1 MRFSRDRRG
10 YENTFVLH
18 GERRRGKGR
27 ARLLYWFRTPP
38 EVKVGRSALDE
49 EAIRLIEE
57 LNPDIDFDW
66 TRILKGDGPTEEPRP
81 PERSRAQ
88 GLPPKARRRSDQFRE
103 RLHTVVPERRAPRE
117 SEAPV
122 KVAHV
127 QEPAAL
133 DAAGIDAV
141 LEQQPEFSAPPPT
154 PAHVRLGGEGV
165 ARLRGRYAEIMAR
178 IAERVTD
185 EVRRD
190 ELKSLAERL
199 NPDNWV
205 TDGEV
210 KAGLEEY
217 EGVFASLR
225 AAVGARKRRRRRRG
239 RTGTPGNQVET
250 ADGHGELVAEPE
262 AESVQD
268 AELPEKDGDAEDF

>member
-66 TRILKGDGPTEEPRP
+66 TRILKGDGPTEESRP

-88 GLPPKARRRSDQFRE
+88 GPPPKARRRSDQFRE
-103 RLHTVVPERRAPRE
+103 RVPPVVPERRAPRD
-117 SEAPV
+117 SEAPT
-122 KVAHV
+122 KVAYV
-127 QEPAAL
+127 PQPAAL
-133 DAAGIDAV
+133 EAAGLDPVIQ
-141 LEQQPEFSAPPPT
+141 QQPEFSAPPPT
-154 PAHVRLGGEGV
+154 PAHERLGGEGV
-165 ARLRGRYAEIMAR
+165 ARLRGRYAEVMAR

-205 TDGEV
+205 TDEEV

-225 AAVGARKRRRRRRG
+225 AAVGTRKRRRRRRG
-239 RTGTPGNQVET
+239 RTGSPGNQAET
-250 ADGHGELVAEPE
+250 ADGHGELVTEPDAGPE
-262 AESVQD
+262 QD
-268 AELPEKDGDAEDF
+268 AELPEKDGDADDL